1 MVVCDITYELKNAR
15 TGRPSSNHFLL
26 STLTL
31 PISAGDPSSPL
42 KEILVLVTPYN
53 LWANIQVE
61 TRPASMLFDVLNVD
75 HWRPFFGAR
84 LPPPLG
90 GLQSIQV
97 PYAVDE
103 ATSTFLDRR

>member
-1 MVVCDITYELKNAR
+1 MNAC
-15 TGRPSSNHFLL
+15 TIRPHSDNFIAS
-26 STLTL
+26 LT

-42 KEILVLVTPYN
+42 KEILVLITPYN
-53 LWANIQVE
+53 LWANIQAD

-75 HWRPFFGAR
+75 HWRPFFGVK

-97 PYAVDE
+97 QRVVYRAAQCCTLKHIQAMQMRP
-103 ATSTFLDRR
+103 